1 MTQDKRIA
9 LVTEMI
15 NTANNIAGIAKLLP
29 NESKNRNIFKKDFS
43 RKPSKYNKRK
53 VGFKMQL
60 GMLQGLIN
68 AKMII
73 ETPTPKFKEGES
85 YGIHSNG
92 LLALKRINNSSEE
105 VFFHPAIINK
115 KDAIATSE
123 QNQKTIRENE
133 LKYLASLIQAL

>member
-9 LVTEMI
+9 LATEMI
-15 NTANNIAGIAKLLP
+15 NTVNNIAVIAKLLP
-29 NESKNRNIFKKDFS
+29 NKSKKRNIFKKDFS

-53 VGFKMQL
+53 ISSRMQM

-73 ETPTPKFKEGES
+73 EIPTPQFKEGGPS
-85 YGIHSNG
+85 GIHSNG

-105 VFFHPAIINK
+105 VFFHPSIING
-115 KDAIATSE
+115 KDAIAINE
-123 QNQKTIRENE
+123 QNQKTITEKQ
-133 LKYLASLIQAL
+133 LKDLTSLIKGM